1 MRDAKIKSLMS
12 EVVNHCNALLA
23 ILFTAKGRSDLIHM
37 ASDLL
42 RQAVGED
49 SLRFKRKL
57 AVGDS
62 EYLAALV
69 RGG

>member
-1 MRDAKIKSLMS
+1 MS

-23 ILFTAKGRSDLIHM
+23 ILFTAKGRSDLMHM

-42 RQAVGED
+42 GKD
-49 SLRFKRKL
+49 SLRFKRKF
-57 AVGDS
+57 AVGDN